1 MGRLISIASGKGG
14 TGKTT
19 TTANLSVALGRMG
32 FKVLAV
38 DADLTMA
45 NLSLVMG
52 IDDAGTT
59 IHDVLAGRAEITD
72 AIYAT
77 AFENVH
83 LIPAAIDWEHVI
95 RADPRKLPENI
106 KKLKSQF
113 DFVLIDCPA
122 GLQMDAMNAMLSG
135 DEVLLVTNPEISCIT
150 DTMKV
155 SIVLKRA
162 GLVIL
167 GFVLNRYGRSDNDI
181 PPDVAEEV
189 MEVPMLAVIP
199 EDPSIR
205 EATLEGI
212 PAVEYKPTSK
222 GAEAYM
228 GLAKEVARISGLK
241 AKVLGSAY

>member
-19 TTANLSVALGRMG
+19 TTANLSIALGKMG
-32 FKVLAV
+32 YHVCAV

-52 IDDAGTT
+52 IDDAYTT
-59 IHDVLAGRAEITD
+59 LHDVLAGRATINE

-77 AFENVH
+77 AYENVH
-83 LIPAAIDWEHVI
+83 LVPASIDWEHVI
-95 RADPRKLPENI
+95 RADPRKLPDTI
-106 KKLKSQF
+106 RKLKDKF
-113 DFVLIDCPA
+113 DYIIIDSPA

-135 DEVLLVTNPEISCIT
+135 EEVLLVTNPEISCVT

-155 SIVLKRA
+155 GMVLKKA
-162 GLVIL
+162 GLAIL

-189 MEVPMLAVIP
+189 MEIPLLAVIP
-199 EDPSIR
+199 EDPAVR
-205 EATLEGI
+205 EATLEGV
-212 PAVEYKPTSK
+212 PVVEYKPNSE
-222 GAEAYM
+222 GAKAYM
-228 GLAKEVARISGLK
+228 ELAERVARISGLK
-241 AKVLGSAY
+241 ARVMRK